1 MSNSVVCVAGSVVNV
16 SLVEKSVND
25 FKIFAKQTAIGILE
39 MGRVVFEAKETLEA
53 EGDFEV
59 FCERV
64 GYKSTSSSIKKL
76 KLIGEKYLQL
86 KEHSACLPNNW
97 TSLYQISRL
106 AQTQL
111 IDFINRGLIHQ
122 NVKGVEIEYLLKGDS
137 AKATVLDGSSTEK
150 ASVPNGTQPS
160 LRFECQIDAVNDLH
174 FTIKLQKV
182 LRELES
188 LNVKVDLSPDLK
200 EALRPL
206 LEIAA

>member
-1 MSNSVVCVAGSVVNV
+1 MSNSVVCVADSLVNV
-16 SLVEKSVND
+16 SLIEKSVND
-25 FKIFAKQTAIGILE
+25 FKVFAKQTAIGILE
-39 MGRVVFEAKETLEA
+39 MGRVVFEAKSSLKA

-76 KLIGEKYLQL
+76 KLIGESYLRL
-86 KEHSACLPNNW
+86 KEQSAHLPNNW

-106 AQTQL
+106 GKTQL
-111 IDFINRGLIHQ
+111 VEFIDRGLIHQ
-122 NVKGVEIEYLLKGDS
+122 NVTGVEIEYLLKGES
-137 AKATVLDGSSTEK
+137 VGTTGLDGSPIEK
-150 ASVPNGTQPS
+150 SSVQNGTKS
-160 LRFECQIDAVNDLH
+160 ALRFECQIDAVNDLH

-188 LNVKVDLSPDLK
+188 LKVKVDLSPELE

-206 LEIAA
+206 IEIAA